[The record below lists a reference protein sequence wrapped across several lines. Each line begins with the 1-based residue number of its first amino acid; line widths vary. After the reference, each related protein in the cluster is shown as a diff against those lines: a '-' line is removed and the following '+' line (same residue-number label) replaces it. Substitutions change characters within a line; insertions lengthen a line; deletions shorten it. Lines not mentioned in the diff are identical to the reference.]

1 MCKECFVRGK
11 TWKGY
16 DPICAFDEKG
26 NLTDKGNW
34 NCATLNDLREAILDV
49 SDNFPYFVFDE
60 NFNDFNITITYK
72 RYEDS
77 HRAMIIF
84 DGTPLYMA
92 WYKSRGSTEY
102 IYIHEN
108 YETSDE
114 DFIISIIE
122 NLNKITAERKER
134 NKNERY

>member
-11 TWKGY
+11 NWNGS

-26 NLTDKGNW
+26 KLTGKHNFS
-34 NCATLNDLREAILDV
+34 CATLINLREAIWDV
-49 SDNFPYFVFDE
+49 SDDFPSFYFTGDI
-60 NFNDFNITITYK
+60 NDFDITIAY
-72 RYEDS
+72 RRSEDS

-84 DGTPLYMA
+84 DGTPLFIS

-134 NKNERY
+134 NKNA